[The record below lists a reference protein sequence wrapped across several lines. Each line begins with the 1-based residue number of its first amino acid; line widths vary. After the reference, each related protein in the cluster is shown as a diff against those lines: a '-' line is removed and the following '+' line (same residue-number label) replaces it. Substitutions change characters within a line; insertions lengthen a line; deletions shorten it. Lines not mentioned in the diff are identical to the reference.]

1 MVIQQSVSDVLNSES
16 LWNHI
21 HFCDQQREFVSD
33 TAPKFLQVDSPY
45 IITPWTTACK
55 WAHNVP
61 VS

>member
-1 MVIQQSVSDVLNSES
+1 MWHVMVIQQSVSDVLNSES

-45 IITPWTTACK
+45 IITP
-55 WAHNVP
+55 
-61 VS
+61 